1 MKFLRPKFLRFNFLR
16 SRRGVA
22 AIAAL
27 LLILFLFR
35 PGVYRL
41 RNRIA
46 VTIGNA
52 LGRRV
57 ALDNVR
63 VRLLPRPGF
72 DLEGL
77 VIYDDPAFSA
87 EPMIR
92 AQEVSAAI
100 RFRSLL
106 RGRLEIATLSA
117 SEPSINLVRN
127 DQGRWN
133 LASLIER
140 NAQIPAAPTGKR
152 ASERRPAFPYLE
164 AGHARVNF
172 KIGQTKK
179 SYALMDANV
188 ALWQDSEN
196 SWAARIKAEPVRTDF
211 NLTDTGLLQINA
223 TWQRAPSSRST
234 PVQLTAQWQ
243 NGQLGQI
250 TKLLSGRDRGWR
262 GGVSFTAKLSGTP
275 EALQIES
282 ETAIE
287 GFHRYDIVGSENVRL
302 ATACTGQYNAIA
314 STLADLL
321 CESPVGDGM
330 LRLRGALSLVAQ
342 VPNYDLTLE
351 AEKVPLSSM
360 VRLLRQAKKQTPGDL
375 TASGLLNA
383 EFRATRSAP
392 EDSGAAGVSPVQP
405 VGDARLSTTRHGLLT
420 KWTGNGSATNVRLSW
435 SAGSAGENEV
445 AFGTIPLAL
454 VSRIMISRTMVSRTM
469 LAPGSQK
476 AKHGHPTT
484 KEEKDQEPA
493 ETHLRIGPVAL
504 SMNASAPVNT
514 GGWVSAAGYRF
525 FLLGD
530 MELKDLFRLENVL
543 ALPVTRPPAEGEA
556 KLDVSVSGPWQ
567 GFAAPTILG
576 TAQLRNVRAEM
587 RGLNTPI
594 EISSAVITLAPDAV
608 LMQKISA
615 RTGSTHWNGAVTAPR
630 HCALPGPVPGIVPGS
645 VPNCVFQFDLTAD
658 QLAIGD
664 LTAWFAPHPAKRPW
678 YRILNSDSNQ
688 PLGPSPLL
696 AIQAHGNLH
705 VDQFGLKKV
714 SVTQVATQVDVDR
727 GKITLIALRAQ
738 LLQGTH
744 QGNWTIDLSNHD
756 LSKHDLSNHDV
767 STPDTSPDDA
777 STPNVRYHGA
787 GRFNDIAL
795 AQVGTLMNDDWIAGT
810 ADGKFDVEGS
820 GDSFRELRAQSGK
833 LQFVMRNGSL
843 PHIEIPGSPVP
854 LPVHRFTGELHL
866 KKGVW
871 ELSAGRLESRDG
883 IYQVSGTDSPGSGF
897 DFALTRGDEQS
908 WTLTGTLAK
917 PHLVPRSRTV
927 AKRTDENVNL
937 KTGKP

>member
-1 MKFLRPKFLRFNFLR
+1 MKFLR

-22 AIAAL
+22 AVAAL

-46 VTIGNA
+46 ITIGSA

-57 ALDNVR
+57 ALDSVR
-63 VRLLPRPGF
+63 LRLLPRPGF

-117 SEPSINLVRN
+117 TEPSINLVRN
-127 DQGRWN
+127 DEGRWN
-133 LASLIER
+133 LASLLER
-140 NAQIPAAPTGKR
+140 NAQIPAAPTGKP

-179 SYALMDANV
+179 SYALMDADV

-196 SWAARIKAEPVRTDF
+196 SWAARIRAEPVRTDF
-211 NLTDTGLLQINA
+211 NLTDTGLVQINA
-223 TWQRAPSSRST
+223 TWQRAPSLRLT
-234 PVQLTAQWQ
+234 PMQLTVQWQ
-243 NGQLGQI
+243 HGQLGQI
-250 TKLLSGRDRGWR
+250 TKLLSGKDRGWR
-262 GGVSFTAKLSGTP
+262 GAVSFTAKLSGTP
-275 EALQIES
+275 EALRIES
-282 ETAIE
+282 ETAVD

-302 ATACTGQYNAIA
+302 ATGCSGQYNTVT

-321 CESPVGDGM
+321 CESPVSDGM
-330 LRLRGALSLVAQ
+330 LRLRGALSVVAQ

-351 AEKVPLSSM
+351 AEKVPLTSV
-360 VRLLRQAKKQTPGDL
+360 VRLLRQAKKQIPGDL
-375 TASGLLNA
+375 AASGLLSA
-383 EFRATRSAP
+383 EFHATRSVA
-392 EDSGAAGVSPVQP
+392 EDAGRRSLPQ
-405 VGDARLSTTRHGLLT
+405 
-420 KWTGNGSATNVRLSW
+420 WTGNGSATNVRLLS
-435 SAGSAGENEV
+435 SAGNAEEDEV
-445 AFGTIPLAL
+445 ALGTIPLAL
-454 VSRIMISRTMVSRTM
+454 VSQTISR
-469 LAPGSQK
+469 Q
-476 AKHGHPTT
+476 AKRGHPRT
-484 KEEKDQEPA
+484 KEEKDQEPT

-504 SMNASAPVNT
+504 SMNASAPVSA

-530 MELKDLFRLENVL
+530 MELKDLFRLEDVL
-543 ALPVTRPPAEGEA
+543 GLPVTRPAAEGSA

-567 GFAAPTILG
+567 GFAAPATLG
-576 TAQLRNVRAEM
+576 TARLRNVRAEM

-594 EISSAVITLAPDAV
+594 EISSAAMTLAPDAV

-615 RTGSTHWNGAVTAPR
+615 RTGSTHWNGEVTAPR
-630 HCALPGPVPGIVPGS
+630 QCAPTGIVPGPVPGS

-658 QLAIGD
+658 QLSIGD
-664 LTAWFAPHPAKRPW
+664 LAAWFTPHPAKRPW
-678 YRILNSDSNQ
+678 YRLLNSDSNQ
-688 PLGPSPLL
+688 PLSPSPLL
-696 AIQAHGNLH
+696 AIRAHGNLH

-714 SVTQVATQVDVDR
+714 LVTQAATQVNLDR
-727 GKITLIALRAQ
+727 GKITLTALRAQ

-744 QGNWTIDLSNHD
+744 SGNWTIDLSKHD
-756 LSKHDLSNHDV
+756 LSKHDLSNHDMSAPDA
-767 STPDTSPDDA
+767 STDDA
-777 STPNVRYHGA
+777 STPSVRYHGA
-787 GRFNDIAL
+787 GTLNDIAL
-795 AQVGTLMNDDWIAGT
+795 AQVATLMNDAWIAGT
-810 ADGKFDVEGS
+810 VDGNFDVEGS
-820 GDSFRELRAQSGK
+820 GDSFRELPGQSHGK
-833 LQFVMRNGSL
+833 LHFVMRNGSL

-854 LPVHRFTGELHL
+854 LPVHRFIGELHL

-871 ELSAGRLESRDG
+871 ELSTGRLESRDG
-883 IYQVSGTDSPGSGF
+883 IYQVRGTDSPGSGF

-917 PHLVPRSRTV
+917 PRITAGSRTV
-927 AKRTDENVNL
+927 AKRTDANGNV
-937 KTGKP
+937 KTVKP

>member
-1 MKFLRPKFLRFNFLR
+1 VKLLR

-22 AIAAL
+22 AVAAL
-27 LLILFLFR
+27 LLVLFLFR

-46 VTIGNA
+46 ITIGSA

-57 ALDNVR
+57 GLDSVR
-63 VRLLPRPGF
+63 LRLLPRPGF

-77 VIYDDPAFSA
+77 VIYDDPGFSA

-92 AQEVSAAI
+92 AQEVYAAI

-133 LASLIER
+133 LASLLER
-140 NAQIPAAPTGKR
+140 NAQIPAAPTGKPP
-152 ASERRPAFPYLE
+152 SERRPAFPYLE

-179 SYALMDANV
+179 SYALMDADV

-223 TWQRAPSSRST
+223 TWQRARSLRLT
-234 PVQLTAQWQ
+234 PVQLTVQWQ

-250 TKLLSGRDRGWR
+250 TKLLSGKDRGWR
-262 GGVSFTAKLSGTP
+262 GGVSFMAKLSGTP

-287 GFHRYDIVGSENVRL
+287 GFHRYDIAGSENVRL
-302 ATACTGQYNAIA
+302 ATGCSGQYNAIT

-330 LRLRGALSLVAQ
+330 LRLRGALSLVHQ
-342 VPNYDLTLE
+342 VPNYDLTIE
-351 AEKVPLSSM
+351 AEKVPLNSV
-360 VRLLRQAKKQTPGDL
+360 VRLLRQAKKQIPADL

-383 EFRATRSAP
+383 DFRTTRSAL
-392 EDSGAAGVSPVQP
+392 D
-405 VGDARLSTTRHGLLT
+405 DGLLT
-420 KWTGNGSATNVRLSW
+420 KWTGDGSATNVRLLS
-435 SAGSAGENEV
+435 SVGNAGEDEV

-454 VSRIMISRTMVSRTM
+454 VSRTIVSRTM
-469 LAPGSQK
+469 AAADSQQ
-476 AKHGHPTT
+476 AKHGHPRT
-484 KEEKDQEPA
+484 KEEKDSEPA

-504 SMNASAPVNT
+504 FMSASAPVNA

-543 ALPVTRPPAEGEA
+543 ALPATRPPAEGSA

-594 EISSAVITLAPDAV
+594 EISSAGITLAPDAV

-615 RTGSTHWNGAVTAPR
+615 RTGNTHWNGAVTAPR
-630 HCALPGPVPGIVPGS
+630 HCASPNIGPSSVLGS
-645 VPNCVFQFDLTAD
+645 LPNCVFQFDLTAN
-658 QLAIGD
+658 QLSIGD
-664 LTAWFAPHPAKRPW
+664 LAAWFTLHPAKRPW
-678 YRILNSDSNQ
+678 YRVLNSNSNQ
-688 PLGPSPLL
+688 PRGPSPLL
-696 AIQAHGNLH
+696 AIQAHGNLQ

-714 SVTQVATQVDVDR
+714 LVTQVWTQVNVDR
-727 GKITLIALRAQ
+727 GKITLTALRAQ

-744 QGNWTIDLSNHD
+744 EGNWTIDLSKHDMSKPD
-756 LSKHDLSNHDV
+756 LSKQDL
-767 STPDTSPDDA
+767 STPDESADDA

-787 GRFNDIAL
+787 GTLNDIAL
-795 AQVGTLMNDDWIAGT
+795 AQVSTLMNDDWIAGT
-810 ADGKFDVEGS
+810 VDGHFDVEGS

-833 LQFVMRNGSL
+833 LQFVMRKGSL
-843 PHIEIPGSPVP
+843 RHIEIPGSPAP

-883 IYQVSGTDSPGSGF
+883 IYQLSGTDSPSSGL
-897 DFALTRGDEQS
+897 DFVLARGDEQS

-917 PHLVPRSRTV
+917 PHLAPGSRTV
-927 AKRTDENVNL
+927 AKRTDANL
-937 KTGKP
+937 KTAKPQN

>member
-1 MKFLRPKFLRFNFLR
+1 VKFLRSKFLRPKFLRPRFLR

-22 AIAAL
+22 AVAAL

-46 VTIGNA
+46 ITIGSA

-57 ALDNVR
+57 ALDSVR
-63 VRLLPRPGF
+63 LRLLPQPGF

-117 SEPSINLVRN
+117 TEPSINLVRN
-127 DQGRWN
+127 DHGRWN
-133 LASLIER
+133 LASLLER
-140 NAQIPAAPTGKR
+140 NAQIPAAPTGKP

-179 SYALMDANV
+179 SYALMDADV

-223 TWQRAPSSRST
+223 TWQRARSLRLT
-234 PVQLTAQWQ
+234 PVQLTVQWQ

-250 TKLLSGRDRGWR
+250 TKLLSGKDRGWR
-262 GGVSFTAKLSGTP
+262 GGVSFTAKVSGTP

-302 ATACTGQYNAIA
+302 ATGCSGQYNAVT

-321 CESPVGDGM
+321 CESPVSDGT
-330 LRLRGALSLVAQ
+330 LRLRGTFDLTAQ
-342 VPNYDLTLE
+342 LPNYDLTLE
-351 AEKVPLSSM
+351 AEKVPLNSV
-360 VRLLRQAKKQTPGDL
+360 VRLLRQAKKQIPGDL

-383 EFRATRSAP
+383 EFRATRSVP
-392 EDSGAAGVSPVQP
+392 EDGGATG
-405 VGDARLSTTRHGLLT
+405 GDARLSTTRHGLLT
-420 KWTGNGSATNVRLSW
+420 KWTGNGSATNVRLSS
-435 SAGSAGENEV
+435 SAGNAGEDEV

-454 VSRIMISRTMVSRTM
+454 VSRTMVSRTM
-469 LAPGSQK
+469 AAADSQQ
-476 AKHGHPTT
+476 AKHGHPRT
-484 KEEKDQEPA
+484 KEEKGAEPA

-504 SMNASAPVNT
+504 SMNASAPVNA
-514 GGWVSAAGYRF
+514 GGWVSTSGYRF

-530 MELKDLFRLENVL
+530 MEVKDLFRLENVL
-543 ALPVTRPPAEGEA
+543 ALPVTRPRAVGSA

-567 GFAAPTILG
+567 GFAAPAILG

-594 EISSAVITLAPDAV
+594 EISSAAVTLAPDTV

-615 RTGSTHWNGAVTAPR
+615 HTGSTHWNGAVTAPR
-630 HCALPGPVPGIVPGS
+630 HCAPPGS

-664 LTAWFAPHPAKRPW
+664 LAAWFTPHPAKRPW
-678 YRILNSDSNQ
+678 YRILNSNSDE

-705 VDQFGLKKV
+705 VDQFGLRKV
-714 SVTQVATQVDVDR
+714 LVTQVATQVNLDR
-727 GKITLIALRAQ
+727 GKITLTALRAL

-744 QGNWTIDLSNHD
+744 QGNWTIDLSKHDMSKQD
-756 LSKHDLSNHDV
+756 LSKDDTSNHL
-767 STPDTSPDDA
+767 STPDASTDDA
-777 STPNVRYHGA
+777 STANVRYHGA
-787 GRFNDIAL
+787 GTLNDIAL

-810 ADGKFDVEGS
+810 VDGNFDVEGS

-833 LQFVMRNGSL
+833 LQFVMRKGSL

-871 ELSAGRLESRDG
+871 ELSGGRLESRDG
-883 IYQVSGTDSPGSGF
+883 IYRVSGTDSPGSGL
-897 DFALTRGDEQS
+897 DLVLARGDEQS
-908 WTLTGTLAK
+908 WTLTGTLAE
-917 PHLVPRSRTV
+917 PHLAPGSRTV
-927 AKRTDENVNL
+927 AKRRDANVNV
-937 KTGKP
+937 KTVKP